1 MWKFCPQEDFY
12 TELKQVKIHIEND
25 GKVKVKWFVAYVSQQ
40 ECVVVKGVTIRAKA
54 GLFFDPRERG
64 K

>member
-1 MWKFCPQEDFY
+1 M
-12 TELKQVKIHIEND
+12 KIHTEND

-40 ECVVVKGVTIRAKA
+40 EYMVVRGITIRAEA
-54 GLFFDPRERG
+54 GLFDPRERG